1 MNKKDVI
8 KAVSV
13 KTGFS
18 QKDVTEVVE
27 DMLDIITATLVDGKD
42 VSISGFGK
50 FTVSERD
57 ARKGVNPRTLESID
71 IPASRVPKF
80 KAGSA
85 LKEAVAI

>member
-50 FTVSERD
+50 FTVSERN
-57 ARKGVNPRTLESID
+57 ARKGVLILQHLVFLSLRQEVFL
-71 IPASRVPKF
+71 RK
-80 KAGSA
+80 
-85 LKEAVAI
+85 L